1 MTNKKVY
8 RCLTNNKIGVQ
19 LGTHVN
25 QDGSVVY
32 TLEVEGEPRQLK
44 EATLRRWWVLE
55 QPEETPQEQPQEV
68 IMEEPKVEEVKEEKP
83 KKEKG
88 KKEPKIAESCVFFEQ
103 TAEELGG
110 SIYKYSEPAKRV
122 IKNKNDK
129 PVIFYMVGPKGV
141 KLYLKEAL
149 DETLNCPV
157 TVEEKHTYPTQFPF
171 RLQVGFLDDERKEL
185 LYNILKL
192 YI

>member
-1 MTNKKVY
+1 MTNKKIY
-8 RCLTNNKIGVQ
+8 RCITNNKIGIHKE
-19 LGTHVN
+19 THVSP
-25 QDGSVVY
+25 DGSVVY

-55 QPEETPQEQPQEV
+55 QPKETPQEQ
-68 IMEEPKVEEVKEEKP
+68 IMEEPKVEEVKPVEEKP

-103 TAEELGG
+103 LIEELGG
-110 SIYKYSEPAKRV
+110 GIQKYSEPAKRV
-122 IKNKNDK
+122 VKNKDGK

-141 KLYLKEAL
+141 KVYLKESL
-149 DETLNCPV
+149 DEALACPV
-157 TVEEKHTYPTQFPF
+157 TIEEKHTYPTQFPF
-171 RLQVGFLDDERKEL
+171 RFQISFLDDERKEL

-192 YI
+192 HI